1 MCVLGLALSSG
12 PSPSIPLLC
21 LHNRDETLERPV
33 LPITLYGP
41 LLYSKDTRGGGTWM
55 GLNVCTGVFAALTNV
70 RSIEVGDVTASCAS
84 RGLLVLRLLSGD
96 IPLTA
101 LAGAAA
107 SSSEGGETDLG
118 SIYGGFNVVVSGLY
132 AKETSAF
139 VMSNRMPTASD
150 HAIAHAT
157 GAWVRAILP
166 GAHALSN
173 SFFDDD
179 RWAKVRF
186 LRAEVPRVVG
196 AWPALQGGESDQP
209 TYVEPPGPIDV
220 ALSMLPELLQA
231 SGDLLQ
237 LRALPQAA
245 SGASCG
251 GEPSESLAGFSS
263 AMAGGLAWSPLPPAE
278 EAHLQSHLFLDPV
291 SLRGTLEATRATT
304 AVMKLR
310 LACGGEAVAYC
321 LRSYDVEQRAAA
333 GLPPE
338 VGIPTPPRALVEAT
352 EEAGA
357 FKLPADLQVTLH
369 TVRARGGAEWLV
381 HLCLVPAHAE

>member
-1 MCVLGLALSSG
+1 MCVLGLVLSSG
-12 PSPSIPLLC
+12 PAPSIPLLC

-41 LLYSKDTRGGGTWM
+41 LLYSKDIRGGGTWM

-70 RSIEVGDVTASCAS
+70 RSIEVGHDSTSCAS
-84 RGLLVLRLLSGD
+84 RGLLVLRLLSGE
-96 IPLTA
+96 IPMTV
-101 LAGAAA
+101 LAATAA
-107 SSSEGGETDLG
+107 SSRDGGEVDLG
-118 SIYGGFNVVVSGLY
+118 ATYGGFNVVVSGLH

-139 VMSNRMPTASD
+139 VMSNRMPPGCD

-157 GAWVRAILP
+157 GAWVRSIP
-166 GAHALSN
+166 SGAHALSN

-186 LRAEVPRVVG
+186 LRAEVPRVVE
-196 AWPALQGGESDQP
+196 AWPALRGDASSQP
-209 TYVEPPGPIDV
+209 TSASSPGTMDA

-237 LRALPQAA
+237 QRALPRAA
-245 SGASCG
+245 SGG
-251 GEPSESLAGFSS
+251 GEPSDSGFSS
-263 AMAGGLAWSPLPPAE
+263 AMADEFAWSPLPPAE

-291 SLRGTLEATRATT
+291 SLRGTIEATRAST

-310 LACGGEAVAYC
+310 LPCGGEAVAYC

-333 GLPPE
+333 GLPTE
-338 VGIPTPPRALVEAT
+338 VGCPLPPRTLVEAT
-352 EEAGA
+352 DEEAGA
-357 FKLPADLQVTLH
+357 FNLKVPPDLQVSLH

-381 HLCLVPAHAE
+381 YLCRVPAHTE